1 MALEPALAALVMVI
15 GIALT
20 AAGVFA
26 HAGPAVAPG
35 ALLTFVGGGW
45 LGNCLARR
53 DVRLLPGS
61 QIIKHDDVVRE
72 GSNSD

>member
-1 MALEPALAALVMVI
+1 VPLEPALAGLVMLI

-26 HAGPAVAPG
+26 HAGLAVAPG
-35 ALLTFVGGGW
+35 ALLTLLGGGW

-53 DVRLLPGS
+53 DVRLFPRTRG
-61 QIIKHDDVVRE
+61 R
-72 GSNSD
+72 